1 MKYLV
6 VREEHIKNS
15 YKDDFAIDIDG
26 YKYAY
31 TESTYYTDKKV
42 VNMLIYVTSNNNHS
56 IEKIQR
62 YVGRKER
69 NRVNSFKYFF
79 KSLKNS
85 IDFNYKYNN
94 KKNRSKIFIA
104 VSVFFKSIKEVT
116 IRKLNDLLY
125 KTEVTLSKLKLRIF
139 KKDTN
144 LLPPDRSIL
153 DNLPQI
159 DKQEELYTPDSLLN
173 RW

>member
-1 MKYLV
+1 M
-6 VREEHIKNS
+6 I
-15 YKDDFAIDIDG
+15 I
-26 YKYAY
+26 
-31 TESTYYTDKKV
+31 
-42 VNMLIYVTSNNNHS
+42 
-56 IEKIQR
+56 
-62 YVGRKER
+62 
-69 NRVNSFKYFF
+69 
-79 KSLKNS
+79 KSLYIK
-85 IDFNYKYNN
+85 D
-94 KKNRSKIFIA
+94 
-104 VSVFFKSIKEVT
+104 FKSIKEVT

-125 KTEVTLSKLKLRIF
+125 KIEVNLSKLKLRIF